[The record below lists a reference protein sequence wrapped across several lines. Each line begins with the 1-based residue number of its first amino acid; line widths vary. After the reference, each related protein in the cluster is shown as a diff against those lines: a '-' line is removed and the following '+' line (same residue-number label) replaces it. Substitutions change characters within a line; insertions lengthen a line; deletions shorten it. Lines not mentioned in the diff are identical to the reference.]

1 MGPPHMSGSSGAGQP
16 EKSDSSPGCLHILG
30 AMAAHRQA
38 LDTLRYGSFR
48 GVVRDG
54 KLVRFAI
61 EQEWRPTDNGEKEVV

>member
-1 MGPPHMSGSSGAGQP
+1 MKPDISWDP
-16 EKSDSSPGCLHILG
+16 KSESILS

-61 EQEWRPTDNGEKEVV
+61 EQEWRPADNREEVV

>member
-1 MGPPHMSGSSGAGQP
+1 MKADKAGHL
-16 EKSDSSPGCLHILG
+16 ESESILD
-30 AMAAHRQA
+30 AMAAHKQA

-61 EQEWRPTDNGEKEVV
+61 EQEWRPTDHREKEVV

>member
-1 MGPPHMSGSSGAGQP
+1 MAMKPDVSRDP
-16 EKSDSSPGCLHILG
+16 KSESILG
-30 AMAAHRQA
+30 AMAAHKQA

-61 EQEWRPTDNGEKEVV
+61 EQEWRPADKREEVV

>member
-1 MGPPHMSGSSGAGQP
+1 MKPDVSWDP
-16 EKSDSSPGCLHILG
+16 KSESILS

-38 LDTLRYGSFR
+38 LGALRYGSFR

-61 EQEWRPTDNGEKEVV
+61 EQEWRPADNREEVV

>member
-1 MGPPHMSGSSGAGQP
+1 MKPDEASHL
-16 EKSDSSPGCLHILG
+16 KSESILG
-30 AMAAHRQA
+30 AMAAHKHA

-61 EQEWRPTDNGEKEVV
+61 EQEWRPADNREEVV

>member
-1 MGPPHMSGSSGAGQP
+1 MKPDVSSDL
-16 EKSDSSPGCLHILG
+16 KSESILG

-38 LDTLRYGSFR
+38 LETLRYGSFR

-61 EQEWRPTDNGEKEVV
+61 EQEWRPADSREDKEVI

>member
-1 MGPPHMSGSSGAGQP
+1 MKPQKAGDLQ
-16 EKSDSSPGCLHILG
+16 SDSILDAMG
-30 AMAAHRQA
+30 AHKEA

-61 EQEWRPTDNGEKEVV
+61 EQEWRPADSPDREVV

>member
-1 MGPPHMSGSSGAGQP
+1 MKPDISKDPKNES
-16 EKSDSSPGCLHILG
+16 ILG
-30 AMAAHRQA
+30 AMAAHKEA

-61 EQEWRPTDNGEKEVV
+61 EQEWRPTDHREKEVV

>member
-1 MGPPHMSGSSGAGQP
+1 MKPDEASHL
-16 EKSDSSPGCLHILG
+16 KSESILD
-30 AMAAHRQA
+30 AMAAHKHA

-61 EQEWRPTDNGEKEVV
+61 EQEWRPTDHREKEVV

>member
-1 MGPPHMSGSSGAGQP
+1 MKPDASWDP
-16 EKSDSSPGCLHILG
+16 KSESILS

-38 LDTLRYGSFR
+38 LDALRYGSFR

-61 EQEWRPTDNGEKEVV
+61 EQEWRPADNREEVV

>member
-1 MGPPHMSGSSGAGQP
+1 MKPDVSRDP
-16 EKSDSSPGCLHILG
+16 KSESILG
-30 AMAAHRQA
+30 AMAAHKQA

-61 EQEWRPTDNGEKEVV
+61 EQEWRPAHNREEVV

>member
-1 MGPPHMSGSSGAGQP
+1 MKPDVSRDP
-16 EKSDSSPGCLHILG
+16 KSDSILD
-30 AMAAHRQA
+30 AMAAHKQA

-61 EQEWRPTDNGEKEVV
+61 EQEWRPTEHREKEVV

>member
-1 MGPPHMSGSSGAGQP
+1 M
-16 EKSDSSPGCLHILG
+16 I
-30 AMAAHRQA
+30 AHKHA

-61 EQEWRPTDNGEKEVV
+61 EQEWTPTDNREKEVV

>member
-1 MGPPHMSGSSGAGQP
+1 MKPQNAGDLQ
-16 EKSDSSPGCLHILG
+16 SDSILD
-30 AMAAHRQA
+30 AMAAHKQA

-61 EQEWRPTDNGEKEVV
+61 EQEWRPVDSREKEVI

>member
-1 MGPPHMSGSSGAGQP
+1 MKADEAGHL
-16 EKSDSSPGCLHILG
+16 KSESILS
-30 AMAAHRQA
+30 AMAAHKQA

-61 EQEWRPTDNGEKEVV
+61 EQEWRPADNREEVV

>member
-1 MGPPHMSGSSGAGQP
+1 
-16 EKSDSSPGCLHILG
+16 
-30 AMAAHRQA
+30 MAAHKQA

-61 EQEWRPTDNGEKEVV
+61 EQEWRPADKREEVV

>member
-1 MGPPHMSGSSGAGQP
+1 MQPDDAGDL
-16 EKSDSSPGCLHILG
+16 KSESILSV
-30 AMAAHRQA
+30 MAAHKQA

-61 EQEWRPTDNGEKEVV
+61 EQEWRPADQREREVV

>member
-1 MGPPHMSGSSGAGQP
+1 
-16 EKSDSSPGCLHILG
+16 
-30 AMAAHRQA
+30 MAAHKQA

-61 EQEWRPTDNGEKEVV
+61 EQEWRPADSREDKEVV

>member
-1 MGPPHMSGSSGAGQP
+1 MKPRKAGDH
-16 EKSDSSPGCLHILG
+16 KSESILG
-30 AMAAHRQA
+30 AMAAHKQA

-61 EQEWRPTDNGEKEVV
+61 EQEWRPADNREGEVV

>member
-1 MGPPHMSGSSGAGQP
+1 MKPDFSWDP
-16 EKSDSSPGCLHILG
+16 KSESILS

-61 EQEWRPTDNGEKEVV
+61 EQEWRPADNREEVV

>member
-1 MGPPHMSGSSGAGQP
+1 MQP
-16 EKSDSSPGCLHILG
+16 DVYRDPQSESILG

-61 EQEWRPTDNGEKEVV
+61 EQEWRLADHREKEVV

>member
-1 MGPPHMSGSSGAGQP
+1 MKPQKARDLQ
-16 EKSDSSPGCLHILG
+16 SDSILD
-30 AMAAHRQA
+30 AMAAHKQA

-61 EQEWRPTDNGEKEVV
+61 EQEWRPADSREDKGVA

>member
-1 MGPPHMSGSSGAGQP
+1 MKPDEASHL
-16 EKSDSSPGCLHILG
+16 KSESILG
-30 AMAAHRQA
+30 ALAAHKHA

-61 EQEWRPTDNGEKEVV
+61 EQEWRPVDSREKEVI

>member
-1 MGPPHMSGSSGAGQP
+1 MKPDEASHL
-16 EKSDSSPGCLHILG
+16 KSESILG
-30 AMAAHRQA
+30 ALAAHKHA

-61 EQEWRPTDNGEKEVV
+61 EQEWRPADSREDKEVV

>member
-1 MGPPHMSGSSGAGQP
+1 MKPDVSSDF
-16 EKSDSSPGCLHILG
+16 KSESILG

-38 LDTLRYGSFR
+38 LETLRYGSFR

-61 EQEWRPTDNGEKEVV
+61 EQEWRPAESREDKEVI

>member
-1 MGPPHMSGSSGAGQP
+1 
-16 EKSDSSPGCLHILG
+16 
-30 AMAAHRQA
+30 MAAHKQA

-61 EQEWRPTDNGEKEVV
+61 EQEWRPADNREGEVV